1 MKTSKEQRKMALKSR
16 SQLRKSSPQGGG
28 THIHSQRIIKRSH
41 VGRVAGGIKNLDCSH
56 LRSLYRWNAP
66 QLGKRRLH
74 YFGG

>member
-16 SQLRKSSPQGGG
+16 SQLRKSSPQSGG

-41 VGRVAGGIKNLDCSH
+41 VGRVAEGIKNLDCSH
-56 LRSLYRWNAP
+56 LRGLYRWNAP
-66 QLGKRRLH
+66 QQGKRRLH